1 MKNKPYKM
9 IDESFTMLS
18 KGFDAITDDGYIV
31 RVDDVNLFSDQYP
44 KIFYKNNPHT
54 IYNIKHYLE
63 LNNSDTKLLSS
74 TYNGNTDMLEWKCSC
89 GSIFHKTW
97 VNFRNSSLKCRNCST
112 TARGKLRQMP
122 VEAIEQCASKLG
134 LHFCGKK
141 PDNLNTKRIDLV
153 DDYGYYYNVLWT
165 GIYQGHMP
173 NKFSVSNKYTIKN
186 INNFLK
192 INRNGEYFVL
202 EDQKYTGNT
211 SPLTVVHKKCNNVFN
226 ASWAELKGKNEQDV
240 KRKYYKQCP
249 FCSKF
254 HLESY
259 HASVLKQ
266 IFIHKYPDTSLEDRS
281 CINPKTNRALPTD
294 IVNHNL
300 KIAIEIQSGYHD
312 KPEKRVIDKFKKDF
326 WINKGYKFYDPDIR
340 DYSILEMV
348 NIFFKEITEI
358 PDYVDFDFSANI
370 DFNLVQQYLDNGY
383 SIKEIS
389 NITGYGIGGIGS
401 LRASKKIK
409 LPDDYFEKILNI
421 RPIVMLSKNGD
432 FIRKFS
438 SKSEADKKGYKYG
451 TISRVLSGKQKYAYD
466 CLWVF
471 EKNYINGNY
480 IVPEIESDK
489 YDIKIDSYN
498 MDNKLLKHYK
508 NIYEASEDLSLYRYE
523 IYNVV
528 KGKSKSVKNYKFKIS
543 A

>member
-1 MKNKPYKM
+1 M
-9 IDESFTMLS
+9 
-18 KGFDAITDDGYIV
+18 
-31 RVDDVNLFSDQYP
+31 
-44 KIFYKNNPHT
+44 
-54 IYNIKHYLE
+54 
-63 LNNSDTKLLSS
+63 
-74 TYNGNTDMLEWKCSC
+74 
-89 GSIFHKTW
+89 
-97 VNFRNSSLKCRNCST
+97 
-112 TARGKLRQMP
+112 
-122 VEAIEQCASKLG
+122 
-134 LHFCGKK
+134 
-141 PDNLNTKRIDLV
+141 
-153 DDYGYYYNVLWT
+153 
-165 GIYQGHMP
+165 
-173 NKFSVSNKYTIKN
+173 
-186 INNFLK
+186 
-192 INRNGEYFVL
+192 
-202 EDQKYTGNT
+202 
-211 SPLTVVHKKCNNVFN
+211 
-226 ASWAELKGKNEQDV
+226 
-240 KRKYYKQCP
+240 
-249 FCSKF
+249 
-254 HLESY
+254 
-259 HASVLKQ
+259 
-266 IFIHKYPDTSLEDRS
+266 
-281 CINPKTNRALPTD
+281 
-294 IVNHNL
+294 NHNL

-358 PDYVDFDFSANI
+358 PDYVDFDFSTNI

-421 RPIVMLSKNGD
+421 RSIVMLSKNGD

-471 EKNYINGNY
+471 EKNYIDGNY
-480 IVPEIESDK
+480 TVPEIESDK